1 MGQNVAYGNSSN
13 GPVVQHNVLAID
25 QRVADFI
32 DATSATWKG
41 RGSPDVPF
49 PAVESLTTGA
59 CQTWDPHV
67 SD

>member
-32 DATSATWKG
+32 DATSATWKM
-41 RGSPDVPF
+41 DKF
-49 PAVESLTTGA
+49 YIMLFA
-59 CQTWDPHV
+59 D
-67 SD
+67 